1 MNPLIAP
8 AFARVAALV
17 TVTAAAAIET
27 SLVVIPSI
35 DVILA
40 TVSSTA
46 LRVTWPEVYPFNVP
60 ALAREAA
67 SVTVTA
73 AEAIDM
79 VVSSCSNLI
88 FANVSVTV
96 DKVTVPLVLL

>member
-40 TVSSTA
+40 TVS
-46 LRVTWPEVYPFNVP
+46 
-60 ALAREAA
+60 
-67 SVTVTA
+67 
-73 AEAIDM
+73 
-79 VVSSCSNLI
+79 
-88 FANVSVTV
+88 
-96 DKVTVPLVLL
+96 